1 MKCALAIATYVA
13 ALLFVPGAFAADYT
27 AALSGPA
34 ENPSNSS
41 PGTGFTTVSLDVSTH
56 TLHVVVSFSGLTAGT
71 TASHIHCCT
80 SPPGTT
86 GVATT
91 VPTFPGFPLGV
102 TAGNYDQ
109 VLDTTQASTWNPAF
123 ITANGGTPAGAEAAL
138 AAGLGTGRA
147 YLNVHTTAFPAGE
160 IRGFLSAV
168 GSAAA
173 VSGSA
178 IPGPTGWSI
187 AALAAMIAAVT
198 LWLWRRR
205 GERRS

>member
-1 MKCALAIATYVA
+1 MKCALAIATFAA
-13 ALLFVPGAFAADYT
+13 ALSLAPWASAADYT

-41 PGTGFTTVSLDVSTH
+41 PGIGFTTVTLDVPTH

-80 SPPGTT
+80 SPPGNA
-86 GVATT
+86 GVATA
-91 VPTFPGFPLGV
+91 VPTFPGFPLGA

-109 VLDTTQASTWNPAF
+109 VFDTTQAATWNPAF

-138 AAGLGTGRA
+138 AAGLGAGRA
-147 YLNVHTTAFPAGE
+147 YLNIHTTAYPGGE
-160 IRGFLSAV
+160 IRGFLAAV
-168 GSAAA
+168 GSTATGAATD
-173 VSGSA
+173 
-178 IPGPTGWSI
+178 IPGPTGWSV
-187 AALAAMIAAVT
+187 AALAAMIAAIT

-205 GERRS
+205 GASRS